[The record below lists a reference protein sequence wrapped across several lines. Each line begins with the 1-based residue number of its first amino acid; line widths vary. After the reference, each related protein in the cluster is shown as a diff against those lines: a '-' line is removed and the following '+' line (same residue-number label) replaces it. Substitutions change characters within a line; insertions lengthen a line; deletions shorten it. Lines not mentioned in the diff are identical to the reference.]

1 MRNLIRASF
10 VRYLKNPLTWIIA
23 GITLIA
29 GFLYGIQSVIEGDD
43 GFPDLILDDVAFL
56 FPAALGAIVVVL
68 TVGREFADHTV
79 RNKIITG
86 STKPQIYL
94 SEAITAAA
102 VMSFYALLVTVPL
115 FALAHKGF
123 ALLPEGTVPK
133 LFVIFALLF
142 PAAGIITV
150 LITCLTAQRTAAVIV
165 TGGVLFGMYLGG
177 YLLHKRISNSYET
190 TTITHEMKYVSDEA
204 GNGGVTD
211 VEKEEP
217 NSQYLPDSTRHLYR
231 TLGSLNPG
239 YTLVEGV
246 MYTQYQDDRLM
257 RGLTEEAMEEPSW
270 QRYWKNR
277 ERRQKEDTDF
287 LPIEILMQCGLI
299 VLLLGAGAC
308 CFRLR
313 DLK

>member
-10 VRYLKNPLTWIIA
+10 VRYLKSPLTWIIA
-23 GITLIA
+23 GIMLIA
-29 GFLYGIQSVIEGDD
+29 GFLYGIQSVVEGNDS
-43 GFPDLILDDVAFL
+43 FPELMLDDVTFL
-56 FPAALGAIVVVL
+56 IPAALGAIVVVL

-133 LFVIFALLF
+133 LFVIFVLLF

-177 YLLHKRISNSYET
+177 YLLHNRIINSYEKT
-190 TTITHEMKYVSDEA
+190 NITHEMKYVSDEE
-204 GNGGVTD
+204 GNGGVTA

-217 NSQYLPDSTRHLYR
+217 NRQYLPDSTRHLYR

-246 MYTQYQDDRLM
+246 MYTQYQDGALM

-270 QRYWKNR
+270 QRYWAKR

-299 VLLLGAGAC
+299 VLLLGAGAFS
-308 CFRLR
+308 FRLR

>member
-10 VRYLKNPLTWIIA
+10 VRYLKSPLTWIVA

-29 GFLYGIQSVIEGDD
+29 GFLYGIQSVIEGSD
-43 GFPDLILDDVAFL
+43 GLHDLILDDVAFL

-102 VMSFYALLVTVPL
+102 VMSFYALLVTVPV

-123 ALLPEGTVPK
+123 ALLPEESIPL
-133 LFVIFALLF
+133 LFVIFVLLF

-165 TGGVLFGMYLGG
+165 SGAVLFGMYLGG
-177 YLLHKRISNSYET
+177 FVLHKRIFNSYEK
-190 TTITHEMKYVSDEA
+190 TTITYETKYVSDEA

-217 NSQYLPDSTRHLYR
+217 NPLYLPDSTRHLYR
-231 TLGSLNPG
+231 TLGCLNPG

-246 MYTQYQDDRLM
+246 KYTAYQGRELM
-257 RGLTEEAMEEPSW
+257 RRLTAEDMKEASW
-270 QRYWKNR
+270 QRYWA
-277 ERRQKEDTDF
+277 EIDRRQKEDTDY
-287 LPIEILMQCGLI
+287 LTIEILMQCGLI
-299 VLLLGAGAC
+299 ALLLGAGAC